1 MSSPSSSEGPAP
13 VPPSAPVSGDAP
25 PPPTPEGD
33 AGLPAAH
40 PPEGATAEGSVE
52 AAAESATE
60 GAAEDGAAADLEVL
74 ALAEAGPELAAEA
87 AVAVEEVEEVE
98 VEDTSAHRFECRS
111 CGFVYDP
118 AEGVRK
124 IGIEAGTPF
133 AALDP
138 YTFRCPVCRSKV
150 GAFRDIGPREKPSG
164 FEENLNFGLGVNRL
178 TPGQKN
184 VLIFGGF
191 ALAFA
196 FFLSLYSLR

>member
-1 MSSPSSSEGPAP
+1 MSSPSSAEGPAP
-13 VPPSAPVSGDAP
+13 APPATPVSGDVP
-25 PPPTPEGD
+25 PPPSPELEGEGTTPE
-33 AGLPAAH
+33 AA
-40 PPEGATAEGSVE
+40 PAEGTVS
-52 AAAESATE
+52 
-60 GAAEDGAAADLEVL
+60 AEDE
-74 ALAEAGPELAAEA
+74 AEAE
-87 AVAVEEVEEVE
+87 
-98 VEDTSAHRFECRS
+98 EDTSNHRFECRS
-111 CGFVYDP
+111 CGYVYDP

-124 IGIEAGTPF
+124 SGIASGTPF

-138 YTFRCPVCRSKV
+138 IGFRCPVCRSRV